1 MNESKRYN
9 SIFLLALLG
18 LLTALAP
25 VINNM
30 LSPAMPLLATAM
42 NTDVA
47 MLQLCLTASM
57 IGLALGQLVIG
68 PLSDRL
74 GRRLPLVCSMVL
86 YVLASLALLLVPSIQ
101 TVIALR
107 LLQGLSAGG
116 GIVISRSIA
125 TDVSS
130 GNRLFKMLAAI
141 NVINGLMPIFTP
153 VLGGYMVAVAGHD
166 GPFVAMAVMGVVLL
180 VGCLLLRET
189 LDEDKRSRVGFAET
203 MTLFSRVLRNR
214 EFVLTIL
221 HQGGMLA
228 ILFGNIAAT
237 PFILQHYGYG
247 PETIGVAL
255 GVNGIFTAIGAG
267 MAPSLGSSLRGIKVS
282 AVGLIVLAIIQ
293 VAALWFDLG
302 LWPYEVL
309 VSLMLLMVGITLT
322 SSSTFAM
329 ECAREQAGTASA
341 LLGAVGFVSGALVA
355 PLVGLGDVLTST
367 AMIYLI
373 AALFT
378 LAVTIPIKEK
388 TA

>member
-1 MNESKRYN
+1 MNNDKSYHQ
-9 SIFLLALLG
+9 IFLLALLG

-30 LSPAMPLLATAM
+30 LSPAMPSLASAM

-74 GRRLPLVCSMVL
+74 GRRLPLISSMAL
-86 YVLASLALLLVPSIQ
+86 YVVASFALLSVPSIQ
-101 TVIALR
+101 IVIALR
-107 LLQGLSAGG
+107 LLQGLGAGG

-130 GNRLFKMLAAI
+130 GSRLLKMLAAI
-141 NVINGLMPIFTP
+141 NVINGLMPIVTP
-153 VLGGYMVAVAGHD
+153 MLGGYMVAVVGNN
-166 GPFVAMAVMGVVLL
+166 GPFVAMAVMGVILL
-180 VGCLLLRET
+180 AGCLVFRET
-189 LDEDKRSRVGFAET
+189 LAEDCRKYVGFGET
-203 MTLFSRVLRNR
+203 MTLFSKVLKNR

-237 PFILQHYGYG
+237 PFVLQHYGYG

-267 MAPSLGSSLRGIKVS
+267 MAPSLGNSLRGIKVS
-282 AVGLIVLAIIQ
+282 AAGLIVLAVLQ
-293 VAALWFDLG
+293 AVTLWFNWG
-302 LWPYEVL
+302 LWSYEIL

-341 LLGAVGFVSGALVA
+341 MLGAVGFISGALVA
-355 PLVGLGDVLTST
+355 PLVGLGDVLRST
-367 AMIYLI
+367 GVVYLVAAML
-373 AALFT
+373 T
-378 LAVTIPIKEK
+378 LVVTIPIKGK